1 MILTEKMS
9 PQAAA
14 KKFYREKGWEIEDV
28 ERRIKP
34 HITKDAFGF
43 GDLLMYNVALKQTAL
58 AQVTDGSH
66 GANRKN
72 KILQEK
78 RAVGWLACGNK
89 IFLCLLITRIHTVL
103 TGKNKGEKRKTYEI
117 RDQEIMI

>member
-1 MILTEKMS
+1 MILTEKIS

-58 AQVTDGSH
+58 VQVTDGSH

-72 KILQEK
+72 KILSER
-78 RAVGWLACGNK
+78 RAAEWLACGNK
-89 IFLCLLITRIHTVL
+89 IFLCLLVTKIHTVQ
-103 TGKNKGEKRKTYEI
+103 TGKNRGEKRKSFEV
-117 RDQEIMI
+117 RHVNIMI